1 MREFAPG
8 DDSLTGMGTQRTG
21 FFDRIARLSRRDL
34 GWLIVAITV
43 VSVGLAIV
51 IVWLAGASSVVYAVA
66 GLAVGIASVLF
77 SVFIFVWTATTTARR
92 HHDVSNDTLRAIL
105 NHSTLGVRTE
115 SDDELDA
122 VAAARRMGEDRDALR
137 ERLIGVWG
145 IKVSG
150 KSARLYFID
159 GPDILFVRNTRSR
172 HVPDGG
178 IEATRV
184 PTAAWLKSA

>member
-1 MREFAPG
+1 
-8 DDSLTGMGTQRTG
+8 MGTQKTG

-34 GWLIVAITV
+34 GWLIVAITAFSITVAVLV
-43 VSVGLAIV
+43 V
-51 IVWLAGASSVVYAVA
+51 WFAGAGSVVYAAV

-105 NHSTLGVRTE
+105 NHSDLGIRTE
-115 SDDELDA
+115 SDEELDA
-122 VAAARRMGEDRDALR
+122 VAAARGMGEDREALR

-184 PTAAWLKSA
+184 PTAAWLKTT